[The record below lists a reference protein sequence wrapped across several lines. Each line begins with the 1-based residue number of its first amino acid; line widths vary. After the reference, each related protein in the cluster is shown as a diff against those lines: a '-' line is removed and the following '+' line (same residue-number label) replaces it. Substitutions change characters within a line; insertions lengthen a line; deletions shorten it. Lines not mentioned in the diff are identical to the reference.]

1 MGGFGFL
8 PGCTGEEMGGPCGP
22 SRGPSFGPLFSP
34 WPGSLPGQTGY
45 PEDPWNWPDR
55 SGTFGPIFT
64 PPPDPPTTTDTFGG
78 DMGGFLPGLITNR
91 DSLLGRI
98 IQTAGAFLPQ
108 ATGTDCSLPENRTKL
123 ECQFTGPQTG
133 VVVSPGGNAVTA
145 VVRRAV
151 SACQYPTKTGKMR
164 GGRMVIQ
171 NGQIVCVPKAR
182 RMSPCNPHAARRA
195 VRRLSMVHSFM
206 RSIEKSMNKA
216 CRAPARRSSRGGK
229 CVSCKKVNCSC

>member
-98 IQTAGAFLPQ
+98 IQTAPRRTLSSLGLTRFLL
-108 ATGTDCSLPENRTKL
+108 TL
-123 ECQFTGPQTG
+123 
-133 VVVSPGGNAVTA
+133 
-145 VVRRAV
+145 
-151 SACQYPTKTGKMR
+151 
-164 GGRMVIQ
+164 
-171 NGQIVCVPKAR
+171 
-182 RMSPCNPHAARRA
+182 
-195 VRRLSMVHSFM
+195 
-206 RSIEKSMNKA
+206 
-216 CRAPARRSSRGGK
+216 
-229 CVSCKKVNCSC
+229 